1 MEEEQRFPGAARG
14 LLLIGPAFH
23 SPRQGARKLELCYL
37 GN

>member
-1 MEEEQRFPGAARG
+1 MEEEQRLPGAARV
-14 LLLIGPAFH
+14 LLLIGPVFH

>member
-1 MEEEQRFPGAARG
+1 MEEEQRFLGAARG
-14 LLLIGPAFH
+14 LVLIGPALH